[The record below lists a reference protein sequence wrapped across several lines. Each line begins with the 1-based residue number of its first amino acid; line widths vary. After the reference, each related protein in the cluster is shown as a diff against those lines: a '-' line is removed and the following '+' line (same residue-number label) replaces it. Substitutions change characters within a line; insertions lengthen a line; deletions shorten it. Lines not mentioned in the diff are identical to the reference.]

1 MLRNYQ
7 LVCCLPARMVAGC
20 GAFAGEA
27 RQAHQ
32 GCPKV
37 RVIQCA
43 QYISEMIGPGPAA
56 HR

>member
-20 GAFAGEA
+20 GAFVGEA

-37 RVIQCA
+37 RVIQCT